1 MIASHRQEFR
11 QAGEP
16 DTVTRDELKADDWYL
31 AGIAVEYRNHGPHDE
46 SPGPWRAYGDA
57 ATDRPASR
65 HLLIGKQRHSRSTS

>member
-31 AGIAVEYRNHGPHDE
+31 AGLVVEYRNHGPHDE
-46 SPGPWRAYGDA
+46 FPGPWRAYGDA
-57 ATDRPASR
+57 ATVRRHRGRGQTQASPAPDKR
-65 HLLIGKQRHSRSTS
+65 

>member
-31 AGIAVEYRNHGPHDE
+31 AGITVKYRDHGPHDE
-46 SPGPWRAYGDA
+46 SPGPWRAYGGGE
-57 ATDRPASR
+57 TDRRHRGRDQTQASPAT
-65 HLLIGKQRHSRSTS
+65 GQR